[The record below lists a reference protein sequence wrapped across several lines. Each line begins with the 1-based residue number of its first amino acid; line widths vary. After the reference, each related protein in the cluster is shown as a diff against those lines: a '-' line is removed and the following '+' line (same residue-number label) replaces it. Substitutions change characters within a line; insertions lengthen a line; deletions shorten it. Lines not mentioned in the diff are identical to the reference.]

1 MHDVRKL
8 PFFLINTV
16 LLYIP
21 LLALMDGQK
30 HGETNTLASRGLL
43 EELPDR
49 HLLFFKT
56 LFYFFLLALTHG
68 HVTCR

>member
-21 LLALMDGQK
+21 LLALTDGQN
-30 HGETNTLASRGLL
+30 HGETNTLALRGL

-56 LFYFFLLALTHG
+56 LFYFFLLALTH
-68 HVTCR
+68 